1 MSCCVLKYVLKKTG
15 LPGSTLSGH
24 RMTTG
29 IGLFELRTRGLLQ
42 KGWEH
47 SPLKSSWW
55 SVREAC
61 SLMVG
66 APVHEFLSDAPFSNL
81 VSAQKFM

>member
-1 MSCCVLKYVLKKTG
+1 MNSCVLKYVLKKTG

-29 IGLFELRTRGLLQ
+29 IGLFELPTRGLLQ
-42 KGWEH
+42 KEWEH

-55 SVREAC
+55 SVWEAC
-61 SLMVG
+61 SSMVG
-66 APVHEFLSDAPFSNL
+66 APVPDILSL
-81 VSAQKFM
+81 VIRVSTAASLSC